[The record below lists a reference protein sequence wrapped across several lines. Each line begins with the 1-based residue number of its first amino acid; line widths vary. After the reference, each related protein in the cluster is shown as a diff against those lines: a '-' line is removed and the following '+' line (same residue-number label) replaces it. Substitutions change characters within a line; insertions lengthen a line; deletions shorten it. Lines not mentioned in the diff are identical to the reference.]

1 MSVRFPDLQVLLPRS
16 VEVGRIEAV
25 AIQQKAQYQQALG
38 EQQVQRFAL
47 ALQQVQAKR
56 GGSSRID
63 PLGREPRG
71 QGQGQRGRRSSQPGA
86 EQLPAGPEEHRGQHL
101 DILA

>member
-16 VEVGRIEAV
+16 VEMGRIESA
-25 AIQQKAQYQQALG
+25 AAQQKAQYQQALG
-38 EQQVQRFAL
+38 QEQVQRFAL
-47 ALQQVQAKR
+47 AMQQVQAKR

-71 QGQGQRGRRSSQPGA
+71 NQERQKKRRRPPEPSA
-86 EQLPAGPEEHRGQHL
+86 ETPPLDEHRGHHL
-101 DILA
+101 DVRA